1 MHQYFRLELEPGHSF
16 CFMFHLFGL
25 TDSPSARQP
34 GNDAPV
40 GPNNGAINATKL
52 QEKCKFKSDKIVNIN
67 CERKRNSLKAN
78 RFGFKTLLGV
88 L

>member
-1 MHQYFRLELEPGHSF
+1 
-16 CFMFHLFGL
+16 MFHLFGL

-52 QEKCKFKSDKIVNIN
+52 QEKCKFKSDKIININ
-67 CERKRNSLKAN
+67 CGHEYLRKIPIRGGAL
-78 RFGFKTLLGV
+78 
-88 L
+88 